1 MRVLQGFLRIFF
13 RHFYTS
19 LAWSYD
25 LVASIVSVGQWDDW
39 VLSILDPAPAQPIL
53 EIAHGTG
60 NLLHELARRQANSFG
75 VDASRQMC
83 RMASRKLKRNGHA
96 STVVQA
102 KAQALPFQ
110 QESFAAL
117 LSTFPTEFILDP
129 ASMAEAHRTLQ
140 AQGQYRI
147 VPMAEIRGPGYF
159 DRVAGWLFRVTGQYA
174 ELPATWSQPISEA
187 GFVVRMEDVNLSRSR
202 VTRLIA
208 TRSSRKEGQVA

>member
-1 MRVLQGFLRIFF
+1 VRALQRFLRIFF
-13 RHFYTS
+13 RYFYTS

-25 LVASIVSVGQWDDW
+25 LVANIVSVGQWDDW

-53 EIAHGTG
+53 EIAHGPG
-60 NLLHELARRQANSFG
+60 HLLHELTRQQTKSFG

-83 RMASRKLKRNGHA
+83 RMASRRLKRDGHA

-110 QESFAAL
+110 QESFATL

-129 ASMAEAHRTLQ
+129 ASMAQAHRTLQ
-140 AQGQYRI
+140 AEGQYRI

-159 DRVAGWLFRVTGQYA
+159 DRAAGWLFRATGQYA
-174 ELPATWSQPISEA
+174 ELPDSWSQLIAEA
-187 GFVVRMEDVNLSRSR
+187 GFEVRMEDVNLSRSR
-202 VTRLIA
+202 VIRLIA
-208 TRSSRKEGQVA
+208 TRSRQMEGQVD